1 METSSTDLK
10 GITTD
15 INDDNLSSPNSYV
28 DKDEDIVIEQSTENI
43 LGIVDDSGVHKVE
56 DRHHDKYIENIRKVA
71 WSSMNFVS
79 IIVKEIV
86 FGIFVEI
93 SVSNSSWIDVLVSR
107 RFIAISLHYHSW
119 VVKSEF
125 RIRLREKLVST
136 KANSPKDTNHID
148 SH

>member
-71 WSSMNFVS
+71 
-79 IIVKEIV
+79 
-86 FGIFVEI
+86 
-93 SVSNSSWIDVLVSR
+93 
-107 RFIAISLHYHSW
+107 
-119 VVKSEF
+119 
-125 RIRLREKLVST
+125 
-136 KANSPKDTNHID
+136 
-148 SH
+148 